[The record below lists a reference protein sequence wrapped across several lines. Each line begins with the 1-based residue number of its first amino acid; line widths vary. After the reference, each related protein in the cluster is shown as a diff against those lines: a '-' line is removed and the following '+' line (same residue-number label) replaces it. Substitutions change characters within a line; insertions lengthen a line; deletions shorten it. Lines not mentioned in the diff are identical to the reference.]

1 MIIMILE
8 DKIFQ
13 WKKVLELIKDYS
25 KRIYFSLLK
34 YLKKEYIY

>member
-13 WKKVLELIKDYS
+13 WKKVLELIKDNQ
-25 KRIYFSLLK
+25 I
-34 YLKKEYIY
+34 EYIFHY

>member
-13 WKKVLELIKDYS
+13 WKKVLELIKD
-25 KRIYFSLLK
+25 IQI
-34 YLKKEYIY
+34 EYIFHY